1 MEKWE
6 KNTQFGHF
14 SETSTGTIEVL
25 PVQLKF
31 CLNDKQTGFSN

>member
-1 MEKWE
+1 MEKCE

-25 PVQLKF
+25 PVELRH
-31 CLNDKQTGFSN
+31 

>member
-1 MEKWE
+1 MEKCE

-25 PVQLKF
+25 LVKF
-31 CLNDKQTGFSN
+31 RHWSFLAKFYR